1 MYCLKTFVKHNLK
14 KKFSITIIL
23 PFFLLIIFINDS
35 LLFQYEDLNDVESD
49 FMLLCRNAQEYNEEA
64 SIIYEDSIVMQSVFL
79 NARERIET
87 EADNLP
93 EEGGADDFWKNV
105 I

>member
-1 MYCLKTFVKHNLK
+1 M
-14 KKFSITIIL
+14 
-23 PFFLLIIFINDS
+23 ND
-35 LLFQYEDLNDVESD
+35 LEHD

-79 NARERIET
+79 NARERVET

-93 EEGGADDFWKNV
+93 EQGAASSNLQIVTLD
-105 I
+105 

>member
-1 MYCLKTFVKHNLK
+1 
-14 KKFSITIIL
+14 
-23 PFFLLIIFINDS
+23 
-35 LLFQYEDLNDVESD
+35 
-49 FMLLCRNAQEYNEEA
+49 MLLCRNAQEYNEEA

-93 EEGGADDFWKNV
+93 EEGGS
-105 I
+105 